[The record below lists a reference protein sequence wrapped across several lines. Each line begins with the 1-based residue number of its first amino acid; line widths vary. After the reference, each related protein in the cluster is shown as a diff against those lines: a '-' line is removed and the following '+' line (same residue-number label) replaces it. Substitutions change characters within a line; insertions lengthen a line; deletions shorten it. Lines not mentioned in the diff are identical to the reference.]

1 MIDWRLSGHYAEAC
15 NGEAI
20 SPLPRMLTLGAVMV
34 AEKTL
39 PGGGRLVAPIAVVL
53 ILGGALLAFGWRMW

>member
-1 MIDWRLSGHYAEAC
+1 
-15 NGEAI
+15 
-20 SPLPRMLTLGAVMV
+20 MLTLGAVMG

-39 PGGGRLVAPIAVVL
+39 PGGGRLVAPTGVVL